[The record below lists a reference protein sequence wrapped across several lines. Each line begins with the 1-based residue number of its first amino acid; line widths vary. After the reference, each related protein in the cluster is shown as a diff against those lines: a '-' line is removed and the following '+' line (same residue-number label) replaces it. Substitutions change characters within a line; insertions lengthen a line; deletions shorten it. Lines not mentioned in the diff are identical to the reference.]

1 MSEAR
6 SRPAVLLLGNP
17 NAGKTTLFNALSGH
31 RARVSNYPG
40 VTVERRAA
48 RIRIEGREVELVD
61 LPGTY
66 SLSARSPEEAIAAHE
81 LFHARRSDVLVLVAD
96 ATTLAR
102 GLYLVLQALETPLP
116 AVLALTMVDEAA
128 EAGIEI
134 DREALGAALGVP
146 VVDLCIPEG
155 RGLDE
160 LRAEVG
166 RALDAAGRE
175 PLLTEVPSLVRERLE
190 GIERI
195 VHETGVVPPSSA
207 RAYAG
212 WALLSVGDDELRDVP
227 PSIRDAV
234 RLDADDASAIDRA
247 FIAARYAFID
257 ELVGRVTARPESE
270 AISRSEK
277 IDRILTHPV
286 SGLLIFAAVM
296 MAIFETLF
304 TVAEPLIEGIEDFF
318 DWLKEA
324 VVGVMPEGLLRDLIV
339 EGLISGV
346 GNVLVFVPQIA
357 LLFFLVTLLEDSG
370 YLARVAFLIDR
381 LMKGVGLHGKAFV
394 PLLSGFACAIP
405 AVMATR
411 TIEKRRD
418 RLITMLAVPFM
429 SCSARLPVYILVIGV
444 VFASDE
450 RVFGIFSQSSLALF
464 GIYTFSVAATLF
476 AAFLLRK
483 TVLRGPA
490 PSFMIELPPYRLPM
504 LGTTFRTA
512 FDKIMGFIK
521 EAGTIILAF
530 TIIFWALLSFPKDE
544 HRAESYENQRE
555 AAAATLSGDELEEAI
570 AEIDNAER
578 MQAIEESYV
587 GRVAV
592 AIEPAIEPLGF
603 DYRLGIGLIGAF
615 TAREVFVSTM
625 GLVFSIGDEVDEED
639 SSLRTLLSE
648 AERPDGSPLMTP
660 LVGISLMVFF
670 VLASQCMSTL
680 AVIRRES
687 GGMKWAAFSFFYM
700 TTLAFIGSFLVMRIG
715 TLLGFA

>member
-1 MSEAR
+1 MSV
-6 SRPAVLLLGNP
+6 SSVRPSILLLGNP

-48 RIRIEGREVELVD
+48 KIQIGGRDVDLVD

-81 LFHARRSDVLVLVAD
+81 LFHARDADALVLVVD
-96 ATTLAR
+96 ATTLGR
-102 GLYLVLQALETPLP
+102 GLYLTLQALETRLP
-116 AVLALTMVDEAA
+116 AVLALTMVDEA
-128 EAGIEI
+128 EAAGLEI
-134 DREALGAALGVP
+134 DRGALSEALGVP
-146 VVDLCIPEG
+146 IVDLRVPEG

-160 LRAEVG
+160 LRAAVAG
-166 RALDAAGRE
+166 ALEAGPRE
-175 PLLTEVPSLVRERLE
+175 PLITEVPPIVSERLASIEAAVRELKLVPE
-190 GIERI
+190 GA
-195 VHETGVVPPSSA
+195 A

-227 PSIRDAV
+227 PSIREAV
-234 RLDADDASAIDRA
+234 GLGAENSAAIDRA
-247 FIAARYAFID
+247 YISARYAFID
-257 ELVGRVTARPESE
+257 ELFQRITARPSE
-270 AISRSEK
+270 EKISRSEK
-277 IDRILTHPV
+277 IDRVLTHPV

-296 MAIFETLF
+296 MGIFETLF
-304 TVAEPLIEGIEDFF
+304 TVAEPLIEGIEDLF
-318 DWLKEA
+318 DWLKEG
-324 VVGVMPEGLLRDLIV
+324 VVGVMPEGVFRDLIV
-339 EGLISGV
+339 EGVISGV
-346 GNVLVFVPQIA
+346 GNILVFVPQIA
-357 LLFFLVTLLEDSG
+357 FLFLLVTLLEDSG
-370 YLARVAFLIDR
+370 YLARAAFLIDR

-444 VFASDE
+444 VFSGEE
-450 RVFGIFSQSSLALF
+450 RVLGIFSQSSLALF

-504 LGTTFRTA
+504 LGTTFRSA
-512 FDKIMGFIK
+512 FDKIMGFLK

-530 TIIFWALLSFPKDE
+530 TIIFWALLSFPNDE
-544 HRAESYENQRE
+544 QRAEAYESQRE
-555 AAAATLSGDELEEAI
+555 AAAATLSGEALEEAI
-570 AEIDNAER
+570 GELDNAER

-587 GRVAV
+587 GRAAV
-592 AIEPAIEPLGF
+592 AIEPALEPLGF

-625 GLVFSIGDEVDEED
+625 GLVFSIGEEVDEED
-639 SSLRTLLSE
+639 SSLRTLMKE

-680 AVIRRES
+680 AVIRREA
-687 GGMKWAAFSFFYM
+687 GGMKWAVFSFFYM

-715 TLLGFA
+715 TLLGFT

>member
-1 MSEAR
+1 MSEA
-6 SRPAVLLLGNP
+6 SSLRPSILLLGNP
-17 NAGKTTLFNALSGH
+17 NAGKTTVFNALSGH

-48 RIRIEGREVELVD
+48 KIQLGGREVELVD

-81 LFHARRSDVLVLVAD
+81 LFRAKDADALVLVVD

-102 GLYLVLQALETPLP
+102 GLYLTLQALETPLP
-116 AVLALTMVDEAA
+116 AVLALTMVDEA
-128 EAGIEI
+128 EAAGLEI
-134 DREALGAALGVP
+134 DRAALSEALGVP
-146 VVDLCIPEG
+146 IVDLRVPEG

-160 LRAEVG
+160 LRAAVAQALEAG
-166 RALDAAGRE
+166 RRE
-175 PLLTEVPSLVRERLE
+175 PLITPLPSEVEERLHKVE
-190 GIERI
+190 AVVRDLGI
-195 VHETGVVPPSSA
+195 VPDSSA

-227 PSIRDAV
+227 PAIREAVSGEDAASIDQ
-234 RLDADDASAIDRA
+234 A
-247 FIAARYAFID
+247 FIGARYEFID
-257 ELVGRVTARPESE
+257 ELCAR
-270 AISRSEK
+270 AIERPTTERETRSEK
-277 IDRILTHPV
+277 IDKVLTHPV

-304 TVAEPLIEGIEDFF
+304 TVAEPLIEGIEDLF
-318 DWLKEA
+318 DWMKEA
-324 VVGVMPEGLLRDLIV
+324 VVGVMPEGLFRDLIV

-357 LLFFLVTLLEDSG
+357 FLFFLVTLLEDSG

-570 AEIDNAER
+570 DALDNAER

-680 AVIRRES
+680 AVIRREA
-687 GGMKWAAFSFFYM
+687 GGMKWAVFSFFYM

-715 TLLGFA
+715 TLLGFT